1 MGTPDFAVPSLDI
14 LLRAPYSVVGV
25 VTSPDKPSG
34 RGQKM
39 KYSPVKEYALEN
51 NLPVFQPKNLKDPD
65 FISQLYSLKANLF
78 IVVAFRMLP
87 AVVWQMPRL
96 GTFNLHA
103 SLLPQYRGAAPINWA
118 IINGEKVTGLTTF
131 FIDEKIDTGKIIFT
145 EKINIDQNKNAG
157 DLHDRMMLKG
167 ALLVLQTVRA
177 IENDSLNIVPQDS
190 LIDQNLS
197 LKPAPKI
204 FREDCEIDWNKGL
217 TDIYNFIRGL
227 SPYPCSFTNLIS
239 PDGDTRII
247 KVYRA
252 EKATGIRKTEFNVGS
267 ILTDN
272 KSFLMIGCEDG
283 FINIIEIQ
291 IEGKKRMNIED
302 FLKGFQISNAWNA
315 GKISTF

>member
-1 MGTPDFAVPSLDI
+1 
-14 LLRAPYSVVGV
+14 
-25 VTSPDKPSG
+25 
-34 RGQKM
+34 M

-51 NLPVFQPKNLKDPD
+51 NLPVYQPRNLKDPD
-65 FISQLYSLKANLF
+65 FISQLSSLKADLF

-131 FIDEKIDTGKIIFT
+131 FIDEKIDTGKIISK
-145 EKINIDQNKNAG
+145 EKIEIDQNENAG
-157 DLHDRMMLKG
+157 DLHDQMMHKG

-177 IENDSLNIVPQDS
+177 IENDSLNLVPQDS

-204 FREDCEIDWNKGL
+204 FKEDCEINWNRRK
-217 TDIYNFIRGL
+217 DDVFNFIRGL
-227 SPYPCSFTNLIS
+227 SPYPCSFTHLIS
-239 PDGDTRII
+239 PEQNVNIVKI
-247 KVYRA
+247 YKVDISKDHN
-252 EKATGIRKTEFNVGS
+252 EKEPPGS
-267 ILTDN
+267 IKTDN
-272 KSFLMIGCEDG
+272 KSFLKVRCEDG
-283 FINIIEIQ
+283 YLDLKEIQ
-291 IEGKKRMNIED
+291 LQSKKRMNIEE
-302 FLKGFQISNAWNA
+302 FLRGFQISNAWSA